1 MFSTELTSHS
11 RHGRAVVALSGELDL
26 ADADS
31 VAFALATIAG
41 RAPSIIVDLAGLE
54 FIDARGVMALAR
66 GRTRARK
73 AGGDLVLAAP
83 RRKVMRVLA
92 AVRRIDP
99 FTIYA
104 TADEAARSA

>member
-1 MFSTELTSHS
+1 
-11 RHGRAVVALSGELDL
+11 
-26 ADADS
+26 
-31 VAFALATIAG
+31 
-41 RAPSIIVDLAGLE
+41 
-54 FIDARGVMALAR
+54 MALAR